1 MADSG
6 FLDSFDRRKLDPRDK
21 ADFKSRMID
30 FLRQNRLAADAL
42 LAGNVEMLGMEAVKK
57 EFGERWPKVRAR
69 VLLLAENV
77 IKKTITSN
85 DIYLLANDEQFI
97 VMFGSSTR
105 EQATMKAKKIAKDI
119 NERLHGVGTAADL
132 ITAKSM
138 VIEVPRENAEALT
151 KPEAVAETVEE
162 ARDAEEAGEKAIVE
176 KAIEEAKLAFW
187 PVANV
192 RKKLVSMYLAEIDRE
207 TVAEPIP
214 ADSESGAVEWATD
227 LYVVGEAAA
236 AVKAAADMNLR
247 AFLLLPVHFS
257 TLETKRFRETYL
269 EACKDLPEE
278 SERRVFMLVR
288 GMPDDVPQ
296 LKLHQTFTY
305 VAPFVAGFVGQF
317 SQGFDRSERLE
328 GVKMIGVAT
337 DPGDSKEMTGALH
350 EGMTTFV
357 GKNAGKKV
365 RTFFSAA
372 PSHEIATGARKA
384 KFDYVQGPGVA
395 PGLKVF
401 GKVFSVG

>member
-6 FLDSFDRRKLDPRDK
+6 FLDSFDRRKLNPKDT

-132 ITAKSM
+132 ITVKSM
-138 VIEVPRENAEALT
+138 VVEVPRANTEALT
-151 KPEAVAETVEE
+151 KPEAIVETVEE
-162 ARDAEEAGEKAIVE
+162 ARDAEEAEEKATVDDAT
-176 KAIEEAKLAFW
+176 KEAKLAFW
-187 PVANV
+187 PIANV
-192 RKKLVSMYLAEIDRE
+192 RKKLVSMYLAEIDQE
-207 TVAEPIP
+207 TVRADIP
-214 ADSESGAVEWATD
+214 EESDTGAVEWATD

-236 AVKAAADMNLR
+236 AVKAAADMKLR
-247 AFLLLPVHFS
+247 AFLLLPVHFT

-269 EACKDLPEE
+269 EACKDMPEE

-296 LKLHQTFTY
+296 SKVHQTFSY
-305 VAPFVAGFVGQF
+305 IAPFFAGFIGQF
-317 SQGFDRSERLE
+317 SHEFDRRQRLE
-328 GVKMIGVAT
+328 GVNMIGVAT
-337 DPGDSKEMTGALH
+337 DPGDTKEMTGALH
-350 EGMTTFV
+350 EGMTSFV
-357 GKNAGKKV
+357 GRNSGKRT
-365 RTFFSAA
+365 RTFFSGA
-372 PSHEIATGARKA
+372 PNHAIATGARKA
-384 KFDYVQGPGVA
+384 KFDYVQGSGVA